1 MPEYTCSHVTD
12 KEQNETKR
20 NKITTKNMTIFRL
33 LVIIYK
39 QKFSATPFT
48 KDFAVNYATIA
59 LR

>member
-1 MPEYTCSHVTD
+1 MSEYTCSHVTD
-12 KEQNETKR
+12 KEQNET
-20 NKITTKNMTIFRL
+20 KITTKNMTIFRL

-48 KDFAVNYATIA
+48 KDIAVNYATIA